1 MLNRSRPFFFSIFCF
16 LFRFNFFF
24 NIRNFLPF
32 LIFRRLMIL
41 DIIEQINQINFLD
54 ILDRI
59 DMILL
64 KNLVDDERVLL
75 S

>member
-1 MLNRSRPFFFSIFCF
+1 
-16 LFRFNFFF
+16 
-24 NIRNFLPF
+24 
-32 LIFRRLMIL
+32 MIL

-64 KNLVDDERVLL
+64 KNLVNDERILL
-75 S
+75 GQSSG